1 MVTHPG
7 TRVPGSGSASTAS
20 PPVGYPVPNF
30 EAGVQLYSMTRFRFR
45 FNRLPPGR
53 VPGSKFRGRGAT
65 LPHAYPMRTT
75 LVRTQSDCALLWS
88 LCVCSSERAG
98 YIPVKR
104 HSPMVA
110 VQSQDRHGPCSFLL
124 APRCTNQ
131 LLLSNALFID
141 WRWRSSTV
149 RHPHA
154 LQRRRKH
161 HSQ

>member
-7 TRVPGSGSASTAS
+7 TRVPVSALPAAAQTLTGEQTVYGN
-20 PPVGYPVPNF
+20 PPGYP
-30 EAGVQLYSMTRFRFR
+30 GTRFRFR

-65 LPHAYPMRTT
+65 LLHAYPMRMT

-104 HSPMVA
+104 HTPMVA
-110 VQSQDRHGPCSFLL
+110 VQSQDRHGPCRFLL